1 MDGQD
6 KQDKKIKLSIL
17 LILSIHVN
25 SFRTLRAADLPCPYS
40 HHSR

>member
-6 KQDKKIKLSIL
+6 GQDKAISDLKFQSLFTAFIL

-25 SFRTLRAADLPCPYS
+25 SFDSGLVQVG
-40 HHSR
+40 